1 MIKNIPLYPHS
12 YETAKKNGRQEMDP
26 YKASHSANMQCAEE
40 IKEAI
45 DSHYDGA
52 YLAQGCENEM
62 IEKYGFERVNF
73 VTAPETD
80 ISFTHIMDFWIFSQT
95 ESERR
100 NSFFLICHKRL
111 QKAKI

>member
-12 YETAKKNGRQEMDP
+12 YETAKKNGRQAMDA

-62 IEKYGFERVNF
+62 
-73 VTAPETD
+73 
-80 ISFTHIMDFWIFSQT
+80 DFWIFSQT